1 MDGAFG
7 DLPLQV
13 GVGQAEQAASVT
25 GGKFAVGDR
34 LLDVLRQLEQTHQV
48 DHRGAVF
55 AGAQS
60 DGFGVQVEFGRHA
73 GESAGRFH
81 GVEVF
86 PLDVLDEGDF
96 QQAVVGDFADH
107 HRNHGDF
114 GKFGR
119 AQPSFAGHQLVVAVD
134 VADHQGLDNP
144 VGPDGLS
151 QFLQPNVLEDAPGL
165 KGIGPDLV
173 NRDGEGRLTR
183 LRRRGGYGRGRR
195 GVGTGGQERPHSLT
209 EGSARLFGF
218 VHGRG
223 SLWRA

>member
-1 MDGAFG
+1 MSCGSWSKRIRLITVARS
-7 DLPLQV
+7 LPARNPMSSRVRLSSV
-13 GVGQAEQAASVT
+13 AA
-25 GGKFAVGDR
+25 
-34 LLDVLRQLEQTHQV
+34 
-48 DHRGAVF
+48 
-55 AGAQS
+55 
-60 DGFGVQVEFGRHA
+60 
-73 GESAGRFH
+73 
-81 GVEVF
+81 
-86 PLDVLDEGDF
+86 
-96 QQAVVGDFADH
+96 
-107 HRNHGDF
+107 
-114 GKFGR
+114 
-119 AQPSFAGHQLVVAVD
+119 HQLVMALD

-195 GVGTGGQERPHSLT
+195 GVGTGGQVRPHSLT